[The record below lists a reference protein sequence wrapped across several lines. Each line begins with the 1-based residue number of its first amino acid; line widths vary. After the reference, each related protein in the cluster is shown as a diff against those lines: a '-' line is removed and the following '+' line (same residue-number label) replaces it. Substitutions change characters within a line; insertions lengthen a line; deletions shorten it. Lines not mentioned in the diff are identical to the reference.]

1 MACRLSPARVARSR
15 RPVICQSPAPPAQRA
30 RDGEAMGEE
39 FQELVNQLLR
49 LCRKPEQENYTARQD
64 LGYQPS
70 N

>member
-1 MACRLSPARVARSR
+1 
-15 RPVICQSPAPPAQRA
+15 
-30 RDGEAMGEE
+30 MGEE

-49 LCRKPEQENYTARQD
+49 LCRKLEQENYTARQD

>member
-1 MACRLSPARVARSR
+1 
-15 RPVICQSPAPPAQRA
+15 
-30 RDGEAMGEE
+30 MGEE
-39 FQELVNQLLR
+39 LQELVNQLLR

>member
-1 MACRLSPARVARSR
+1 
-15 RPVICQSPAPPAQRA
+15 
-30 RDGEAMGEE
+30 MGEE

-49 LCRKPEQENYTARQD
+49 LCRKFERQDYTARQD